1 METKMKEVFEIENKI
16 EALSIL
22 AGKIENLAEKWE
34 LPVPL
39 TMNLNLVL
47 EEAVS
52 NVIFYAFNDHQKH
65 LIQISLAL
73 ENKILTVEIVDDG
86 IPFDP
91 LSQKLPDIT
100 LPVEERPIGGL
111 GILLILKI
119 MDQVSY
125 SRQNNQNRLTL
136 VKNI

>member
-1 METKMKEVFEIENKI
+1 MKEVFEIENKI

>member
-1 METKMKEVFEIENKI
+1 MKEVFEIENKI

-22 AGKIENLAEKWE
+22 AGKIEELAEKWE
-34 LPVPL
+34 LSMPL
-39 TMNLNLVL
+39 IMNLNLVL

>member
-1 METKMKEVFEIENKI
+1 METKMKEVFEIENRI
-16 EALSIL
+16 EALSVL
-22 AGKIENLAEKWE
+22 AGKIEELAEKWE
-34 LPVPL
+34 LSMPL
-39 TMNLNLVL
+39 IMNLNLVL

>member
-1 METKMKEVFEIENKI
+1 MKEVFEIENKI
-16 EALSIL
+16 EALSVL
-22 AGKIENLAEKWE
+22 AGEIEDLAEKWE
-34 LPVPL
+34 LPMQL
-39 TMNLNLVL
+39 TMSLNLVL

>member
-1 METKMKEVFEIENKI
+1 MKEVFEIENRVEELSVLATKI
-16 EALSIL
+16 EA
-22 AGKIENLAEKWE
+22 LAEKWE
-34 LPVPL
+34 LSMPL

-52 NVIFYAFNDHQKH
+52 NVIFYAFKDHRKH
-65 LIQISLAL
+65 LIQISIAL
-73 ENKILTVEIVDDG
+73 EHQVLTIEIVDDG

-91 LSQKLPDIT
+91 LSQKQPDIT

-111 GILLILKI
+111 GILLISKI

>member
-1 METKMKEVFEIENKI
+1 MKEVFEIENKI

-22 AGKIENLAEKWE
+22 AGKIEELAEKWE
-34 LPVPL
+34 LSMPL

>member
-1 METKMKEVFEIENKI
+1 MKEVFEIENRI
-16 EALSIL
+16 EALSVL
-22 AGKIENLAEKWE
+22 AGEIEDLAEKWE
-34 LPVPL
+34 LPMQL
-39 TMNLNLVL
+39 TMSLNLVL

>member
-22 AGKIENLAEKWE
+22 AGKIEELAEKWE
-34 LPVPL
+34 LSMPL

>member
-1 METKMKEVFEIENKI
+1 MKETFEIENKV

-22 AGKIENLAEKWE
+22 AGKMEDLAEKWE
-34 LPVPL
+34 LSMPL
-39 TMNLNLVL
+39 TMSLNLVL

-52 NVIFYAFNDHQKH
+52 NVIFYAFNDSQKH

-73 ENKILTVEIVDDG
+73 ENKILTLEIVDDG

-91 LSQKLPDIT
+91 LSQKQPDIT

-111 GILLILKI
+111 GILLISKI

>member
-1 METKMKEVFEIENKI
+1 MKQTFKIENKV

-22 AGKIENLAEKWE
+22 AEKIEDLAEKWE
-34 LPVPL
+34 LSMPL

-52 NVIFYAFNDHQKH
+52 NVIFYAFNDFQKH

-73 ENKILTVEIVDDG
+73 ENKILTLEIVDDG

-91 LSQKLPDIT
+91 LSRKLPDIT

-125 SRQNNQNRLTL
+125 SRENNQNKLTL

>member
-1 METKMKEVFEIENKI
+1 MKEVFEIENRVEELSVLATKI
-16 EALSIL
+16 EAM
-22 AGKIENLAEKWE
+22 AEKWE
-34 LPVPL
+34 LSMPL
-39 TMNLNLVL
+39 TMSLNLVL

-52 NVIFYAFNDHQKH
+52 NVIFYAFNDHRKH
-65 LIQISLAL
+65 LIQISIAL
-73 ENKILTVEIVDDG
+73 EHQILTLEIVDDG

-91 LSQKLPDIT
+91 LSQKQPDIT

-111 GILLILKI
+111 GILLISKI

>member
-1 METKMKEVFEIENKI
+1 MKEVFEIENRI
-16 EALSIL
+16 EALSVL
-22 AGKIENLAEKWE
+22 AGKIEELAEKWE
-34 LPVPL
+34 LSMPL
-39 TMNLNLVL
+39 IMNLNLVL

>member
-1 METKMKEVFEIENKI
+1 MKEVFEIENRI
-16 EALSIL
+16 EALSVL
-22 AGKIENLAEKWE
+22 AGEIENLAEKWE

>member
-1 METKMKEVFEIENKI
+1 METKMKEVFEIENRI
-16 EALSIL
+16 EALSVL
-22 AGKIENLAEKWE
+22 AGEIEDLAEKWE
-34 LPVPL
+34 LPMPL
-39 TMNLNLVL
+39 TMSLNLVL

-65 LIQISLAL
+65 LIQISFAL

>member
-1 METKMKEVFEIENKI
+1 METKMKEVFEIENRI
-16 EALSIL
+16 EALSVL
-22 AGKIENLAEKWE
+22 AGEIENLAEKWE

>member
-1 METKMKEVFEIENKI
+1 MKEVFEIENRI
-16 EALSIL
+16 EALSVL
-22 AGKIENLAEKWE
+22 AGEIEDLAEKWE
-34 LPVPL
+34 LPMPL
-39 TMNLNLVL
+39 TMSLNLVL

-65 LIQISLAL
+65 LIQISFAL